1 VRTTF
6 FIATVLIFSSSQA
19 IAQSWFKGSVTLADK
34 QVLTGDVSIDTRYDL
49 ILIKNK
55 DLVDVYPAHR
65 VYAAR
70 LYDSKK
76 DINRRYVSI
85 RDKSNPRVFEL
96 YEIVTSGEISVL
108 RREVS
113 RYSTTIDHEALGFEY
128 YVLFENE
135 LINLNDF
142 NPRVYSKLKDS
153 DALLTTFVKQHRLNP
168 NTGASAVRIIQFCNR
183 QSASAE
189 VVRK

>member
-1 VRTTF
+1 M
-6 FIATVLIFSSSQA
+6 
-19 IAQSWFKGSVTLADK
+19 AQSWFQGSVTLADK
-34 QVLTGDVSIDTRYDL
+34 QVLTGDLSIDTRYDL

-55 DLVDVYPAHR
+55 DIVDVYPAHR

-70 LYDSKK
+70 IYDSKS

-85 RDKSNPRVFEL
+85 KDQWNPRVFEL

-113 RYSTTIDHEALGFEY
+113 RYSTTIEHEALGYAY

-135 LINLNDF
+135 LIDLNDF
-142 NPRVYSKLKDS
+142 NHRVYSKLKES
-153 DALLTTFVKQHRLNP
+153 DALLTSFVKQHRLNP
-168 NTGASAVRIIQFCNR
+168 NNGASAVRIIQFCNKR
-183 QSASAE
+183 SGSAQ